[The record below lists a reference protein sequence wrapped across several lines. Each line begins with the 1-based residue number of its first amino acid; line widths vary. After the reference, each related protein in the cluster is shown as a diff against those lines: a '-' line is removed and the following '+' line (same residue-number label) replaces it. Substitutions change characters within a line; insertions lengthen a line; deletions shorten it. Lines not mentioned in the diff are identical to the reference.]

1 MAALWA
7 CTDLLEEHAFYSRP
21 PYSVYILEA
30 ERLAERLWCVLLRTP
45 VISHLHRC
53 SGFSGNI
60 NFFVDERTCIH
71 FVRNALLPLPSPLAT
86 HVELGG
92 GIRMGDNS
100 LAAELCQSR
109 GWAHED
115 GGTGSW
121 YRKCGRRASVSTW
134 TGLHESSHF
143 LSLHTTV
150 RWFTSTLWHL
160 WAL

>member
-1 MAALWA
+1 MSMAASWA
-7 CTDLLEEHAFYSRP
+7 CTDLLEEHAFYYRP

-115 GGTGSW
+115 GEQLVQEMWPEGI
-121 YRKCGRRASVSTW
+121 REHL
-134 TGLHESSHF
+134 TGLHESSNF
-143 LSLHTTV
+143 LSLHTVV